1 MDGHKQSDI
10 VTYQNDVFLPAMA
23 RFETQMAHY
32 NGPQLTRSE
41 PKLAE
46 EEREIIPCFHDE
58 STFYAYEE
66 VRSAWLQKGE
76 QPLRKKFKKW
86 HYPMA
91 VKKVCS
97 RFLKSGVSRFQN
109 CVPSVLQFVQLR
121 MKIVVWLIFSV
132 SRTTSR
138 INHRCWKIMLHHAA
152 TCAFFFL
159 NSIVN

>member
-76 QPLRKKFKKW
+76 QPLRKKGKGRNI
-86 HYPMA
+86 H
-91 VKKVCS
+91 
-97 RFLKSGVSRFQN
+97 VSAF
-109 CVPSVLQFVQLR
+109 
-121 MKIVVWLIFSV
+121 
-132 SRTTSR
+132 
-138 INHRCWKIMLHHAA
+138 INPETRRLVRLD
-152 TCAFFFL
+152 T
-159 NSIVN
+159 